1 MTATRTDQ
9 SQRSDTP
16 NFIPEIDGLR
26 AFAILGVLLFH
37 LQLPWCSLGWAGV
50 ELFFVISGF
59 LITRILLASRDKPRY
74 FTTFYSRRTLRIFP
88 IYYLVI
94 TVYTL
99 VMLFS
104 HGWGAVRTMPF
115 YYAYLQTIPQLR
127 SGLTDAPMLIHT
139 WTLAIEEQFYLLW
152 PLVVLLLTGRKF
164 LIANVAILL
173 VAPII
178 RFLMLSA
185 SNPYLMNGWLPV
197 QMDLLGAG
205 AIIAFAS
212 QYLSVRAFQ
221 RGAMVALAAGAAALV
236 IIVKHAGLE
245 AFWTVPQWSRLWY
258 SPLLPSALAAVF
270 AGIVALAGSRHA
282 LTRWLSWRPLTHY
295 GKISYGIYLYHPYA
309 FEAMD
314 HLFDKYK
321 AAHPHMHHAWSMP
334 IVLKL
339 GCSYAVALVSWHLIE
354 SPMKRLKERLTRW
367 LRATPPKVVDLPI
380 FREPDKGLELTG

>member
-1 MTATRTDQ
+1 VAATRTDQ
-9 SQRSDTP
+9 SDRCDAPS
-16 NFIPEIDGLR
+16 FIPEIDGLR

-37 LQLPWCSLGWAGV
+37 LELPWCSLGWMGV

-94 TVYTL
+94 TLYTL
-99 VMLFS
+99 EMFFS
-104 HGWGAVRTMPF
+104 HGLVAVRTMPF
-115 YYAYLQTIPQLR
+115 YYAYLQTIPQLH

-152 PLVVLLLTGRKF
+152 PLAVLLLSGRKF

-173 VAPII
+173 VAPIV
-178 RFLMLSA
+178 RFLTLSA
-185 SNPYLMNGWLPV
+185 SSPYLIIGWLPA

-212 QYLSVRAFQ
+212 QYLSVRSLRRA
-221 RGAMVALAAGAAALV
+221 AMVALAAGAAGMV
-236 IIVKHAGLE
+236 IIVRHVGLE
-245 AFWTVPQWSRLWY
+245 TFWMTTQWSRLWY
-258 SPLLPSALAAVF
+258 SPLLLSAMAATF
-270 AGIVALAGSRHA
+270 AGIVALAASRHA

-309 FEAMD
+309 FLAMGQ
-314 HLFDKYK
+314 LFNKYK

-334 IVLKL
+334 ILLKL

-354 SPMKRLKERLTRW
+354 SPMKRLKERLTQW
-367 LRATPPKVVDLPI
+367 LRATPPRVVDLPI
-380 FREPDKGLELTG
+380 FDEPDEGLELT